1 MTEFRKAGSSDVPEL
16 SRLARSA
23 YAVYRPRMQRPPAP
37 ATADYAAAVRAG
49 QVWVAEEGGRVVG
62 LLVLADASGGLL
74 LENIAVHPDAQG
86 RGLGAGLL
94 ALAEREAARRG
105 VSEIRLYTNEAMTE
119 NLPYYRRHGYEETGR
134 GEQDGY
140 RRVFFRKRLPAGI
153 EALVR
158 RFYDDLW
165 NRWDD
170 GAVENVLAGDFMF
183 RGSMGTHTRGRE
195 GWRGYRDAIRRGAPD
210 FRNEI
215 TELIAYGQRAAARL
229 SYTGH
234 HAGPL
239 AGLAATGR
247 RFEYAGAAFFTA
259 RDGRLASAWVLG
271 DLDGLRRQLRPGD
284 DPR

>member
-1 MTEFRKAGSSDVPEL
+1 MTEFRKAGPSDVPEL
-16 SRLARSA
+16 SRVARSA
-23 YAVYRPRMQRPPAP
+23 YAVYQPRMRQPPAP
-37 ATADYAAAVRAG
+37 VTADYAAAVRAG
-49 QVWVAEEGGRVVG
+49 QVWVAEEDGLLVG

-94 ALAEREAARRG
+94 ALAEREAVRRG
-105 VSEIRLYTNEAMTE
+105 LAEIRLYTNEAMTE
-119 NLPYYRRHGYEETGR
+119 NLPYYRGHGYEETGR
-134 GEQDGY
+134 GEQDGF

-170 GAVENVLAGDFMF
+170 VAVEDVLAADFAF
-183 RGSMGTHTRGRE
+183 RGSMGTHTQGRD

-215 TELIAYGQRAAARL
+215 TELVSDRQRAAARL

>member
-1 MTEFRKAGSSDVPEL
+1 VTELRKARPSDAPEL

-23 YAVYRPRMQRPPAP
+23 YAVYQPRMRQPPAP
-37 ATADYAAAVRAG
+37 VTADYAAAVRGG
-49 QVWVAEEGGRVVG
+49 QVWVAEEDGRLVG
-62 LLVLADASGGLL
+62 LLVLAEASGGLL

-86 RGLGAGLL
+86 RGVGARLL
-94 ALAEREAARRG
+94 ALAECEAARR
-105 VSEIRLYTNEAMTE
+105 SLAEIRLYTNEVMTE

-134 GEQDGY
+134 GEQDGF
-140 RRVFFRKRLPAGI
+140 RRVFFRKRLPVGI
-153 EALVR
+153 EVLVR
-158 RFYDDLW
+158 RFYGDLW

-170 GAVENVLAGDFMF
+170 TAVEQVLSEDFTF
-183 RGSMGTHTRGRE
+183 RGSMGTHTQGRD

-215 TELIAYGQRAAARL
+215 TELITDGQRAAARL

-247 RFEYAGAAFFTA
+247 RFEFTGAGFFTA
-259 RDGRLASAWVLG
+259 RDSRLASAWVLG
-271 DLDGLRRQLRPGD
+271 DLDGLRRQLHPGD